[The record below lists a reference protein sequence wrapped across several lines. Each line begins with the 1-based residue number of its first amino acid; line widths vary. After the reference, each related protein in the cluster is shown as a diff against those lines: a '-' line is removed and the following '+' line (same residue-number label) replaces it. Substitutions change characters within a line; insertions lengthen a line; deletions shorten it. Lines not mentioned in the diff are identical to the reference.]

1 MGLFDKKA
9 EACIAFVGKY
19 GEEGAAIT
27 RSRERE
33 QARACRENLN
43 LITAM
48 KCGDLPVLP
57 CFFSDWSD
65 QVYDSGTLY
74 AVQSRGFAGTL
85 SGERAQLRDALCA
98 FLAENYGVTE
108 PEPHP
113 DCILDNGGVFY
124 ILCRVTASK
133 QALGL

>member
-33 QARACRENLN
+33 
-43 LITAM
+43 
-48 KCGDLPVLP
+48 
-57 CFFSDWSD
+57 
-65 QVYDSGTLY
+65 
-74 AVQSRGFAGTL
+74 
-85 SGERAQLRDALCA
+85 QLRDALCA

>member
-74 AVQSRGFAGTL
+74 AVQ
-85 SGERAQLRDALCA
+85 
-98 FLAENYGVTE
+98 
-108 PEPHP
+108 
-113 DCILDNGGVFY
+113 
-124 ILCRVTASK
+124 
-133 QALGL
+133 